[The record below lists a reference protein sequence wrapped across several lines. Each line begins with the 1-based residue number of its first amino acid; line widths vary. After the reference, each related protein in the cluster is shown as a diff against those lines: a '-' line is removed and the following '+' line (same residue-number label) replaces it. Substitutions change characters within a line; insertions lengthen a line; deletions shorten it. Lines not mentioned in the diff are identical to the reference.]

1 MDLESL
7 LPSWLA
13 ALLPRRRRLKVATA
27 REPGKNRGGTFSAVT
42 FGAATIAF
50 ILALFGIGPFAVQE
64 LVVTFASSSGQIP
77 ASQVFPSVAPTH
89 KVVNVYDPPK
99 QQPAASPRPS
109 STASP
114 APSPSPSRRPTPPP
128 DD

>member
-7 LPSWLA
+7 LPPWLA
-13 ALLPRRRRLKVATA
+13 RLLPRRRAWKVAVA
-27 REPGKNRGGTFSAVT
+27 RGPARNRSATFTVVT
-42 FGAATIAF
+42 FGAAAIAF

-64 LVVTFASSSGQIP
+64 LVVTFASGSSQLP
-77 ASQVFPSVAPTH
+77 ASEVFPSVAPTH

-99 QQPAASPRPS
+99 QQPASSPKAVSSPS
-109 STASP
+109 P
-114 APSPSPSRRPTPPP
+114 KPSPSPSQRPSPPP